1 MEELLK
7 KISSYN
13 ILNNLLPGAVLIA
26 VFPSSEI
33 SKFCTSNTFFGAI
46 ICYVTGVVVSRIGS
60 LLLEPALK
68 KIANH
73 EAYEDFI
80 SASAKDAK
88 IVELSET
95 NNTFRTLASTGI
107 CYMAIVGISAADS
120 NWSLSS
126 TYPVTTK
133 ILCAALLSGLF
144 VASYRKQTGYICKRV
159 RAACDS
165 ENA

>member
-7 KISSYN
+7 KITSYN
-13 ILNNLLPGAVLIA
+13 ILNNLLPGVVLVA
-26 VFPSSEI
+26 AFPDSEI
-33 SKFCTSNTFFGAI
+33 SKFCTSNSFFGAI

-68 KIANH
+68 KIAKH
-73 EAYEDFI
+73 EPYADFI
-80 SASAKDAK
+80 AASTKDPK
-88 IVELSET
+88 IAELSET

-107 CYMAIVGISAADS
+107 CYMAIVGMSAADS
-120 NWSLSS
+120 NWSLLS

-133 ILCAALLSGLF
+133 IVCAALLSGLF
-144 VASYRKQTGYICKRV
+144 VFSYRKQTDYICKRV

-165 ENA
+165 EKV